1 MKINC
6 AYDELVELS
15 KLVPNPKNNNKHP
28 KEQIERLAKIIDF
41 QGQRSPIV
49 VSNRSGFIVKGHGRL
64 EAIKKLGWDKCAVD
78 YQDYESEAQE
88 YADMI
93 ADNQIATWAEFDTQ
107 MVLDELPELDIDT
120 DMLGMVEI
128 PEIETE
134 ESEVVEDEVPEE
146 VETRCKR
153 GDIWKLGEHRLMC
166 GDSTCITDVEKLIA
180 GQKADLL
187 FTDPPY
193 GVSYEKKTKEVLK
206 SKSYTK
212 IQNDDLTL
220 DQFQDFLYDVFTN
233 AFSCLKDTAS
243 YYVFSCQ
250 GGDQEMMMM
259 MMRQAGIPCRHQ
271 IIWVKDAPV
280 FSMGRLD
287 YDYKHEPILYGWV
300 KKHDFQRKG
309 EQDKSVWEYKR
320 TANKLHPTMKP
331 VELIAN
337 ALLNSTKQEENVL
350 DLFGGSG
357 STLIACEQLN
367 RKCFMMELDEHYCDV
382 IIQRWENLT
391 GNKAILLNG
400 EE

>member
-1 MKINC
+1 MEKFNC
-6 AYDELVELS
+6 AYDELVDID

-41 QGQRSPIV
+41 QGQRKAIV
-49 VSNRSGFIVKGHGRL
+49 ISNRSGFVVKGHGCL
-64 EAIKKLGWDKCAVD
+64 KALKLLGWKQVAVD

-88 YADMI
+88 YADMT
-93 ADNQIATWAEFDTQ
+93 ADNEIARWATLDTQ
-107 MVLDELPELDIDT
+107 MVLDELPNLDIDA
-120 DMLGMVEI
+120 DLLGMMEI

-134 ESEVVEDEVPEE
+134 ESEVVEDEVPEQ

-166 GDSTCITDVEKLIA
+166 GDSTCITDVEKLMN

-193 GVSYEKKTKEVLK
+193 NVAFNGRSGKFDVIKNDNLSSDDFSDFIDGTIATIKAINAPVYYIWCNWNFYGILQGKLDYK
-206 SKSYTK
+206 SCIVWAKNVFGLGKGYRHQHEFCLFNGTIDEDITNES
-212 IQNDDLTL
+212 DLWEIE
-220 DQFQDFLYDVFTN
+220 
-233 AFSCLKDTAS
+233 KDTN
-243 YYVFSCQ
+243 YV
-250 GGDQEMMMM
+250 
-259 MMRQAGIPCRHQ
+259 
-271 IIWVKDAPV
+271 
-280 FSMGRLD
+280 
-287 YDYKHEPILYGWV
+287 
-300 KKHDFQRKG
+300 
-309 EQDKSVWEYKR
+309 
-320 TANKLHPTMKP
+320 HPTQKP
-331 VELIAN
+331 IALCAR
-337 ALLNSTKQEENVL
+337 ALKNHKRVNNVV